1 MHQKIPSQY
10 WQYIAL
16 NVKYSLPHYNNPKYT
31 KNQIKIT
38 SNPMSKQT
46 PSPLSELLSV
56 AQTKFYS
63 EKKQT
68 LNPEETKN
76 FDEILYVMYKIR
88 LGEKLEP
95 ADLVKMVKQSRERT
109 LANMNEL
116 TKALYELITKT
127 TDRVVKS
134 VIDYLEILGEP
145 PIEPPKS
152 EHDLSSGHTTPYT
165 LKSVMESLGMVTTA
179 IEELGETVIA
189 QMQSLSNDVRGL
201 SGLSNDVRGLS
212 GIVAVQMQNL
222 SNDVRGLSA
231 KVDKMCKSNE
241 DLNKTIIGL
250 INEMKS
256 ANKSKAEEAGQ
267 KGTDP
272 KQAQVFLTDL
282 RFDILFARIL
292 ILRNAI
298 VIMRR

>member
-1 MHQKIPSQY
+1 M
-10 WQYIAL
+10 
-16 NVKYSLPHYNNPKYT
+16 
-31 KNQIKIT
+31 QI
-38 SNPMSKQT
+38 
-46 PSPLSELLSV
+46 
-56 AQTKFYS
+56 
-63 EKKQT
+63 
-68 LNPEETKN
+68 
-76 FDEILYVMYKIR
+76 
-88 LGEKLEP
+88 
-95 ADLVKMVKQSRERT
+95 
-109 LANMNEL
+109 
-116 TKALYELITKT
+116 
-127 TDRVVKS
+127 
-134 VIDYLEILGEP
+134 
-145 PIEPPKS
+145 
-152 EHDLSSGHTTPYT
+152 
-165 LKSVMESLGMVTTA
+165 
-179 IEELGETVIA
+179 
-189 QMQSLSNDVRGL
+189 
-201 SGLSNDVRGLS
+201 LSNDVRGLS

>member
-1 MHQKIPSQY
+1 M
-10 WQYIAL
+10 L
-16 NVKYSLPHYNNPKYT
+16 
-31 KNQIKIT
+31 
-38 SNPMSKQT
+38 
-46 PSPLSELLSV
+46 
-56 AQTKFYS
+56 
-63 EKKQT
+63 
-68 LNPEETKN
+68 
-76 FDEILYVMYKIR
+76 
-88 LGEKLEP
+88 
-95 ADLVKMVKQSRERT
+95 
-109 LANMNEL
+109 
-116 TKALYELITKT
+116 
-127 TDRVVKS
+127 
-134 VIDYLEILGEP
+134 
-145 PIEPPKS
+145 
-152 EHDLSSGHTTPYT
+152 
-165 LKSVMESLGMVTTA
+165 
-179 IEELGETVIA
+179 
-189 QMQSLSNDVRGL
+189 SLSNDFLGL
-201 SGLSNDVRGLS
+201 SVIVSEQMQSLSNDVRGLS
-212 GIVAVQMQNL
+212 GIVAVQMQSLSNDVRGLSGL